1 MPASLISV
9 IIPTY
14 NCAQYLSEAINSVL
28 AQDYPRLEIIVVDDG
43 STDDTAAVVAA
54 FGDQLTCIHQENQG
68 IGGARNT
75 GQTIARGDFIAYL
88 DADDLYLP
96 GKLSRQMACF
106 EADPALECVQGHM
119 EQFLS
124 PELGPDF
131 TSTVN
136 VNTRLPLAA
145 PMASTTLIKRQ
156 ALERV
161 GPWPIG
167 LTLGTDLE
175 WYARVQEDGV
185 KCLMLEET
193 VLRRR
198 VHRNNTNLVHAADK
212 KERLYVLKAMLD
224 RRRAKQ
230 RSAG

>member
-1 MPASLISV
+1 MPATLISV

-14 NCAQYLSEAINSVL
+14 NCAQYLGEAINSVL

-43 STDDTAAVVAA
+43 STDNTAAVVAT
-54 FGDQLTCIHQENQG
+54 FGDQLTCTRQDNQG

-75 GQTIARGDFIAYL
+75 GQALARGEFIAFL

-96 GKLSRQMACF
+96 GKLSRQIACF

-124 PELGPDF
+124 PELGTDF
-131 TSTVN
+131 TSTVH
-136 VNTRLPLAA
+136 VNTQQPLAA

-161 GPWPIG
+161 GPWSVG
-167 LTLGTDLE
+167 LTLGTDLD
-175 WYARVQEDGV
+175 WYARVQEEGV

-212 KERLYVLKAMLD
+212 KERLHVLKAMLD

-230 RSAG
+230 DSAR